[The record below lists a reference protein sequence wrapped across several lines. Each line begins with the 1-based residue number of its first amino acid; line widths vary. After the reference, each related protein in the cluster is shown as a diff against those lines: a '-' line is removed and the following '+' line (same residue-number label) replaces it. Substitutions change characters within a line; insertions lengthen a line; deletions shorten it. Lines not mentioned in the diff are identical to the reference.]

1 MLYYLFQNKEEIPAS
16 YTSQLQE
23 GSRTLGRP
31 LWVLKAAYETL
42 GDITLTH
49 FPSGMEGCQL
59 YVDHRA
65 GKGSAVGQ
73 AVLQTTLL
81 CALCDPVCPLSM
93 RVIGGNKYSVEFVA
107 GAN

>member
-1 MLYYLFQNKEEIPAS
+1 M
-16 YTSQLQE
+16 
-23 GSRTLGRP
+23 LGRP
-31 LWVLKAAYETL
+31 LWVQKAAYETL

-49 FPSGMEGCQL
+49 FRSGMEGCQL

-81 CALCDPVCPLSM
+81 CALRDPADPIV
-93 RVIGGNKYSVEFVA
+93 
-107 GAN
+107 